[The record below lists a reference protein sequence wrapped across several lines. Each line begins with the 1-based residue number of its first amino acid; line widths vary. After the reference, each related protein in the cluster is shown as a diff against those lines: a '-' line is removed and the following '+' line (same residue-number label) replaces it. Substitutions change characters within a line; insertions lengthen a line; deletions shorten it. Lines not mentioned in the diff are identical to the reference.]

1 MNDHHK
7 KARRKRAVSRT
18 VFFRFNSCSQM
29 RSTRQPFF
37 RSVRVTSRSRLWF
50 AANFLRQKAALF
62 QGFVACFGQ
71 PCQKQPSTKTA
82 SLSLGKTKSG
92 RTRNAPPSPLW
103 GESDATLADRMGEGL
118 GVRVLGEV
126 LFRAPRSAIR
136 ICLCLLH
143 PVMPCARKTR
153 TSASSVAL
161 FPRERMR
168 DITSLR
174 LALVKMSATGFF

>member
-1 MNDHHK
+1 MHTDSI
-7 KARRKRAVSRT
+7 RRKRTQRT
-18 VFFRFNSCSQM
+18 Q
-29 RSTRQPFF
+29 
-37 RSVRVTSRSRLWF
+37 
-50 AANFLRQKAALF
+50 NFL
-62 QGFVACFGQ
+62 
-71 PCQKQPSTKTA
+71 
-82 SLSLGKTKSG
+82 
-92 RTRNAPPSPLW
+92 PLLLER
-103 GESDATLADRMGEGL
+103 GESDATLAHRMGEGL
-118 GVRVLGEV
+118 GVRAFGEV